1 MTNITDCLL
10 VQGSANFVYK
20 GPYGKYFRFYVLHCL
35 HCNHHRPYV
44 KKQMCLCS
52 TNVIF
57 STINGTDAF
66 WAMLCEH
73 FHFILFYFISFY
85 NFFIFLR
92 FHSFIFSDKGR
103 QGEREGEKHQG
114 VVSHV
119 LPEGTGPK
127 PRHVPDG
134 FTAPTGVARWAGNRL
149 VGG

>member
-1 MTNITDCLL
+1 
-10 VQGSANFVYK
+10 
-20 GPYGKYFRFYVLHCL
+20 
-35 HCNHHRPYV
+35 
-44 KKQMCLCS
+44 MCLCS

-103 QGEREGEKHQG
+103 QGEREGEKHQW

-149 VGG
+149 VGGWVPVGSASQQRAAIILFTSTPNSALHINFRKHIVKETLFKRICH